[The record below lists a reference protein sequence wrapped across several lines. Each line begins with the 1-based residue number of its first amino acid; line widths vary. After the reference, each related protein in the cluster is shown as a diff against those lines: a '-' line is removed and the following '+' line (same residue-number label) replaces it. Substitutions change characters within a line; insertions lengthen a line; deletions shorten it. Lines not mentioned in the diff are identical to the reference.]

1 MLDENHA
8 ARRRTRNSRRDPELT
23 RWEILEAAVQEFATH
38 GPRGAR
44 TEDIAHRT
52 NTSKRMI
59 FYYFGSKEGLY
70 RAVLEENYRRI
81 RALESSLRLD
91 HLEPAA
97 ALRELIRASLEHYER
112 NPDLARIVAMENL
125 IMHGGVAAQID
136 EFSAMNASAVET
148 IAGILERGR
157 CLGIFQEGPGAPSAL
172 DVHQV
177 MWALILNRIE
187 HQWTF
192 KIVFGRDMLGAE
204 EGPHVRRLVEDTVMR
219 LVLVAPEAE
228 GVDAE
233 GEDLRASLGALSR

>member
-1 MLDENHA
+1 MPDRGAEA
-8 ARRRTRNSRRDPELT
+8 PSRNSRRDPELT
-23 RWEILEAAVQEFATH
+23 QREILDAATEEFAEH
-38 GPRGAR
+38 GPKGAR
-44 TEDIAHRT
+44 TEDIAERT

-70 RAVLEENYRRI
+70 RAVLRENYKRI
-81 RALESSLRLD
+81 RSLEASLSLD
-91 HLEPAA
+91 GLPPAQA
-97 ALRELIRASLEHYER
+97 MRELVRASQAYYED
-112 NPDLARIVAMENL
+112 NPGMARIVAMENL
-125 IMHGGVAAQID
+125 IMHGATARTIEGLVEMNRSAID
-136 EFSAMNASAVET
+136 T
-148 IAGILERGR
+148 IESILVRGQR
-157 CLGIFQEGPGAPSAL
+157 DGSFRSGPGAPSAL

-192 KIVFGRDMLGAE
+192 KIAFGRDMLGAE

-233 GEDLRASLGALSR
+233 GEGLRASLGALSR